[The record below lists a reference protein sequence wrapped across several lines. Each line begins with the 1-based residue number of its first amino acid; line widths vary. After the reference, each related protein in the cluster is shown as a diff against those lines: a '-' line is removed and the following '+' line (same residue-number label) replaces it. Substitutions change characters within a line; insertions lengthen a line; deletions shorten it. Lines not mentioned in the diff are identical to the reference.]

1 MKISSTFPYPTVE
14 QLPELDLYLDQVLL
28 YVNKTCAPVLSS
40 SDKGLTAAMINNYVK
55 HGYVEKPD
63 KKKYQRRQ
71 VAQLDRYY
79 NLKTVFSIQ
88 EIASTLN
95 FLQDQASSD
104 LLYNSFVAYLNEQ
117 KGADR
122 SYHSLCLSNGS
133 TLSWNPI
140 LYSTSKNGGRNWMN
154 YTMKL
159 SKNYPLEKRSPIA

>member
-1 MKISSTFPYPTVE
+1 MKTRWKKGEDFVSTFSYPTWE

-63 KKKYQRRQ
+63 KKKYQRGQ
-71 VAQLDRYY
+71 VARLIAITT
-79 NLKTVFSIQ
+79 LKTVFSIQ

-104 LLYNSFVAYLNEQ
+104 LLYNSFVAYLNEH
-117 KGADR
+117 K
-122 SYHSLCLSNGS
+122 
-133 TLSWNPI
+133 
-140 LYSTSKNGGRNWMN
+140 
-154 YTMKL
+154 
-159 SKNYPLEKRSPIA
+159 EPIAPKTEEETDELHHETK

>member
-1 MKISSTFPYPTVE
+1 MKTRLKKGEDLVSTFSYPTWE

-71 VAQLDRYY
+71 VARLIAITT
-79 NLKTVFSIQ
+79 LK
-88 EIASTLN
+88 

-117 KGADR
+117 KEPIAPIIR
-122 SYHSLCLSNGS
+122 SACQTVQLYLE
-133 TLSWNPI
+133 TLSYIQPATTEEETDE
-140 LYSTSKNGGRNWMN
+140 LHHETK
-154 YTMKL
+154 
-159 SKNYPLEKRSPIA
+159 

>member
-1 MKISSTFPYPTVE
+1 MKTRLKKGEDLVSTFSYPTWE

-55 HGYVEKPD
+55 HSYVEKPD
-63 KKKYQRRQ
+63 KKKYQRR
-71 VAQLDRYY
+71 
-79 NLKTVFSIQ
+79 KTVFSIQ

-117 KGADR
+117 KEPIAPIIR
-122 SYHSLCLSNGS
+122 SACQTVQLYLE
-133 TLSWNPI
+133 TLSYIQPVKTEEETDE
-140 LYSTSKNGGRNWMN
+140 LHHETK
-154 YTMKL
+154 
-159 SKNYPLEKRSPIA
+159 

>member
-1 MKISSTFPYPTVE
+1 
-14 QLPELDLYLDQVLL
+14 
-28 YVNKTCAPVLSS
+28 
-40 SDKGLTAAMINNYVK
+40 MINNYVK

-71 VAQLDRYY
+71 VARLIAITT
-79 NLKTVFSIQ
+79 LKTVFSIQ

-117 KGADR
+117 KSR
-122 SYHSLCLSNGS
+122 SLPSFALPVRQFNF
-133 TLSWNPI
+133 I
-140 LYSTSKNGGRNWMN
+140 LKPYLIFNQQQRRKKLMN

-159 SKNYPLEKRSPIA
+159 SKNYPLEKRSQIA